1 MLRHRRH
8 GSPGKRKK
16 KRSNRI
22 LHRLSSEPIF
32 ALGPRYC
39 IVPLRYIRFRRQNY
53 ATYLSLSD
61 CVDLQWSG
69 VFWELWKLNGV
80 NWEDTLS
87 KLLTGSK
94 HPVSSV
100 SSFFCGATGHTIRE
114 KRRFRLFCKKW
125 RHIEGIY
132 RYVFVIEEWLEHFL
146 CRTHFKEACSR
157 KLVPMNFREIVRVVV
172 YGEWRCA
179 WREGGEISKLEPL
192 FPDLCP
198 RRCPRQEKER
208 EREGD
213 RRE

>member
-1 MLRHRRH
+1 MHQILALVFELCCRNYANINIERVAPSTSRQ
-8 GSPGKRKK
+8 SRQTKK

-80 NWEDTLS
+80 NWEDTIF
-87 KLLTGSK
+87 KLRTGSK

-100 SSFFCGATGHTIRE
+100 SSFFVELRATQYARKGGSDH
-114 KRRFRLFCKKW
+114 
-125 RHIEGIY
+125 
-132 RYVFVIEEWLEHFL
+132 FVKNDGTL
-146 CRTHFKEACSR
+146 R
-157 KLVPMNFREIVRVVV
+157 
-172 YGEWRCA
+172 
-179 WREGGEISKLEPL
+179 ISIGTYL
-192 FPDLCP
+192 
-198 RRCPRQEKER
+198 
-208 EREGD
+208 
-213 RRE
+213 

>member
-1 MLRHRRH
+1 MHQILALVFELCCRNYANINIERA
-8 GSPGKRKK
+8 SPSTSRQSRQTKK

-22 LHRLSSEPIF
+22 LHRLSSQHTVAASALIPCVTTVAGLEPIF

-53 ATYLSLSD
+53 ATCLSLSD

-100 SSFFCGATGHTIRE
+100 SSFFVELRATQYARKSGSH
-114 KRRFRLFCKKW
+114 
-125 RHIEGIY
+125 Y
-132 RYVFVIEEWLEHFL
+132 FVKNDGTL
-146 CRTHFKEACSR
+146 R
-157 KLVPMNFREIVRVVV
+157 
-172 YGEWRCA
+172 
-179 WREGGEISKLEPL
+179 ISIGTYL
-192 FPDLCP
+192 
-198 RRCPRQEKER
+198 
-208 EREGD
+208 
-213 RRE
+213 